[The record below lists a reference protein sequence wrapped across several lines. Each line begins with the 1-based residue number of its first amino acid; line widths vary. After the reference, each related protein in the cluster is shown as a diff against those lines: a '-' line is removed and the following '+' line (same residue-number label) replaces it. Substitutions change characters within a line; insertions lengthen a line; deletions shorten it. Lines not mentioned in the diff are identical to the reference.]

1 MCAASYDDDEL
12 GYQRY
17 LARQSAHFSQ
27 RCVAHSPSPSAT
39 ISHSHPTTTTRPPGR
54 LHYLTAAGFAAGIV
68 LNLRAY
74 DGAPRLTTVI
84 QASVVLHEVFQARCL
99 FPRDAASE
107 IRSHAVKAKMHVFLH
122 LAALA
127 MILVSTLDGEGS
139 TRNDSGAPLAWAMSV
154 SLFLSLLSVADRLP
168 LAHLTKLQIVKVVSS
183 LLVGVVFFEA
193 KVRLREAF
201 VFIAIAGAA
210 PCVVGAYAEYMSR
223 ISYVEKHHDASEAVL
238 ERFVDARPMVA
249 WFVGG
254 R

>member
-1 MCAASYDDDEL
+1 MGPATLCPP
-12 GYQRY
+12 GQ
-17 LARQSAHFSQ
+17 
-27 RCVAHSPSPSAT
+27 PSPFVTPPQPS
-39 ISHSHPTTTTRPPGR
+39 SHSHPTTRPPGR
-54 LHYLTAAGFAAGIV
+54 LHFLIAAGFAAGIV

-74 DGAPRLTTVI
+74 DGAPRLTTTVI
-84 QASVVLHEVFQARCL
+84 QASVVLHEVFQARRL

-127 MILVSTLDGEGS
+127 MILISTLDGEGS
-139 TRNDSGAPLAWAMSV
+139 TRNEAMSV

-168 LAHLTKLQIVKVVSS
+168 LAHLTKLQIVKVVSC
-183 LLVGVVFFEA
+183 LLAGVVFFEA

-210 PCVVGAYAEYMSR
+210 PCLVGVYAEYRSR
-223 ISYVEKHHDASEAVL
+223 ISYVEKHHEASEAVL
-238 ERFVDARPMVA
+238 ERFVDAHPMVA
-249 WFVGG
+249 WFVGTG